1 MQGFLPVGGNSL
13 TLNALGY
20 KVPVRRLPPD
30 VEKWL
35 SSKPKAAAR
44 FRATGCGSRGAQ
56 AWHLL
61 TVVLVAGL
69 GALGVGMRGYQRC
82 HTLVLRLDRPCHLL
96 SSSSALVSHGH
107 RLRQHRKD
115 WTLNFGGMGGG
126 G

>member
-69 GALGVGMRGYQRC
+69 QRWVWAC
-82 HTLVLRLDRPCHLL
+82 ADTKDATLWCFVWIDRVICSQAHPL
-96 SSSSALVSHGH
+96 
-107 RLRQHRKD
+107 
-115 WTLNFGGMGGG
+115 W
-126 G
+126 